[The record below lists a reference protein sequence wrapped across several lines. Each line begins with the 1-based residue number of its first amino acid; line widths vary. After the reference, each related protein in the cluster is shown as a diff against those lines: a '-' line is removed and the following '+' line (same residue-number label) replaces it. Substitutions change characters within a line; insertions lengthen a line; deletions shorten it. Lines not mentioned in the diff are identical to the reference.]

1 MIKNYFALLML
12 VVFLTSCG
20 GNAESRADELCDCF
34 QEVGIDFDG
43 INSERDLQ
51 RFAEKL
57 ENLSRK
63 KQKKAAEC
71 ILEVAK
77 AMHEDVE
84 DMDDEETAG
93 YLREFAKASLDTEC
107 AIDAMEA
114 QDFDDIKDDFEDMI
128 ETLEDRLDR
137 D

>member
-1 MIKNYFALLML
+1 MLKNYFTLLML
-12 VVFLTSCG
+12 GMFLTSCG

-57 ENLSRK
+57 ENVSRK

-93 YLREFAKASLDTEC
+93 YLREFAKASFDTEC